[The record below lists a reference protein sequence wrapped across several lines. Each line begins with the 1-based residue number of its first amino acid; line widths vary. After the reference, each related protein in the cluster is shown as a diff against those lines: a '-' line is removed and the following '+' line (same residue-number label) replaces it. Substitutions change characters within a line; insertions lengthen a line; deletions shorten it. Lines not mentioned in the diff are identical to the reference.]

1 MERFAQPLDL
11 VYMCHDLNECYFLYV
26 IKWFGLVIFKLES
39 NPNKLDTKF
48 LNYKNTDMFE
58 SLKIIAV
65 SDKSITKKN

>member
-1 MERFAQPLDL
+1 
-11 VYMCHDLNECYFLYV
+11 MCHDFNECYFLYV

-39 NPNKLDTKF
+39 NPNKLDTIVQDTKF